1 MRVGAWMPGDE
12 GVISPENAVSPGQHG
27 FRRRGNA
34 HMPAVPEGIE

>member
-1 MRVGAWMPGDE
+1 MPGDE

-34 HMPAVPEGIE
+34 HLPAVLKVIE